1 MSDEPSPRH
10 SVNPSTLMDK
20 TDAAAYL
27 GLSEAYMLRLAR
39 QGRVRS
45 YRIGRFVKFD
55 PADLDAYA
63 ASCARFMYLHP

>member
-1 MSDEPSPRH
+1 MSLATPQAVDASR
-10 SVNPSTLMDK
+10 LMNK

-27 GLSEAYMLRLAR
+27 GLSEAFVLRLAR

-55 PADLDAYA
+55 PRDLDAYA
-63 ASCARFMYLHP
+63 ASCARH

>member
-1 MSDEPSPRH
+1 MSIATPQAVDASR
-10 SVNPSTLMDK
+10 LMNK

-27 GLSEAYMLRLAR
+27 GLSEAFVLRLAR

-55 PADLDAYA
+55 PRDLDAYA
-63 ASCARFMYLHP
+63 ASCARH

>member
-1 MSDEPSPRH
+1 M
-10 SVNPSTLMDK
+10 TLATPQAVDASRLMNK

-27 GLSEAYMLRLAR
+27 GLSEAFVLRLAR

-55 PADLDAYA
+55 PRDLDAYA
-63 ASCARFMYLHP
+63 ASCARH